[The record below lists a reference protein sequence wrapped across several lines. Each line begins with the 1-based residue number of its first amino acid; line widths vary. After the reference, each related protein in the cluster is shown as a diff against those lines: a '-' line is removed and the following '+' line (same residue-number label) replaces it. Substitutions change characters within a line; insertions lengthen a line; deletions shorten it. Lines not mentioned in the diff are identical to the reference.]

1 MLSTL
6 AGALLALLLDGPF
19 NYEFSRVTDEKSQ
32 AYVILRANQDLK
44 EMEVTITGDRQT
56 IRKKIPPLKAGKEF
70 KVAWTQNGDNSAYE
84 LKIVSSEGE
93 ANANFEVARG
103 AGKPSGGGGAGG
115 GGGVGK
121 VTAMATASDLLY
133 DHKAAYTTT
142 FEVSGYEFK
151 VYNTDGD
158 VIFSDSGSGGW
169 KAGERIDLKWDS
181 GDDVFLVKVR
191 FEGAQGQ
198 YGEHILAPM
207 AIEIPHTEVV
217 FDSGKAIIKGE
228 QSPKLDEAAAV
239 AMHKL
244 ASVENAKKAVGNL
257 LEGAG
262 YVPKLFIS
270 GYTDTVGKP
279 GDNQKLSEQRAKAIA
294 DYFHSKGVWSE
305 IYYTGMGEK
314 GLRVQTADSVDE
326 EKNRRAVYVISFSPP
341 TGSWFPAQGA
351 WRKAANARPRP
362 SQLPPYPEKW
372 KEYEENKRG
381 SSGGGS
387 SGGSGGSSSS
397 GSDSGSGGSGGGGGD
412 SSPSDLGGGSGG
424 SSGSG
429 GGGTSG
435 EPYLG
440 NGEAPPEVGGEPG
453 ATKKGC
459 SIAGESTPGAAIL
472 LLAGLAVVRRR
483 RRA

>member
-1 MLSTL
+1 MPMFQTL
-6 AGALLALLLDGPF
+6 AGALLAFLLDGPF
-19 NYEFSRVTDEKSQ
+19 NYEFSRVTDEKSE

-70 KVAWTQNGDNSAYE
+70 KVAWTQNGETAAYE

-103 AGKPSGGGGAGG
+103 AGKPSGGGG

-121 VTAMATASDLLY
+121 VTAMATASDILY

-142 FEVSGYEFK
+142 FDVSGYEFK

-158 VIFSDSGSGGW
+158 VVFNDSGSGGW
-169 KAGERIDLKWDS
+169 KANERIELKWDS
-181 GDDVFLVKVR
+181 PDDVFLVKVR

-244 ASVENAKKAVGNL
+244 AAVENAKKAVGNA

-294 DYFHSKGVWSE
+294 EYFHAKGVWSE

-314 GLRVQTADSVDE
+314 GLRVQTADSTDE
-326 EKNRRAVYVISFSPP
+326 ERNRRAVYVISFSPP
-341 TGSWFPAQGA
+341 TGPWFPAPGA
-351 WRKAANARPRP
+351 WRKAAAARPRP
-362 SQLPPYPEKW
+362 GQLPPYPEKW
-372 KEYEENKRG
+372 KEHEENKRSGAGG
-381 SSGGGS
+381 SGSGGSG

-397 GSDSGSGGSGGGGGD
+397 GSSSSGGAGDSGDSSGGS
-412 SSPSDLGGGSGG
+412 DLGSG

-440 NGEAPPEVGGEPG
+440 SGEAPPEVGGEPG
-453 ATKKGC
+453 ASKKGC

-472 LLAGLAVVRRR
+472 LLAGLSVLRRR
-483 RRA
+483 RR